1 MVASGTAEAVPF
13 PKQVNL
19 EQAIEPVMMN
29 KMVVANLV
37 HRPIRSLI
45 SVVAI
50 ALEVTLILLIVGLCY
65 GLMNDNKNRQAGI
78 GFDVIVQPPGSSFFA
93 AISGAPVSLKVA
105 DVLRGMPHVKVVSP
119 VVWQI
124 ATSGG
129 VEVIDGIDITSFE
142 ALSMPFTYLKG
153 GPFQGPDDVL
163 VDDFIARQRHVK
175 IGDTMNILNHS
186 FRVCG
191 IVENGRGARKFVPMT
206 TMQDL
211 IGAQDK
217 ASVFYLK
224 LDEPAN
230 ADAVVAEVKQQPGM
244 ENYTVRSMQEYL
256 SMMTPSNLP
265 GFRPFIGVVIG
276 VSLIIGF
283 LVIFQAMYTA
293 VMERTRE
300 IGILKS
306 MGASKAYI
314 VNVIL
319 RETILLA
326 LAGIA
331 VGIAVSLLARLGI
344 EHRWPLVHIDKSN
357 EWMLRA
363 TLIALVG
370 ATLGALYPA
379 YKAAQK
385 DPIDAL
391 AYE

>member
-1 MVASGTAEAVPF
+1 
-13 PKQVNL
+13 
-19 EQAIEPVMMN
+19 MMN

-45 SVVAI
+45 SIVAI

-65 GLMNDNKNRQAGI
+65 GIMNDSKNRTAGI
-78 GFDVIVQPPGSSFFA
+78 GFDVIVQPPGSSFFQ
-93 AISGAPVSLKVA
+93 AISGAPVSVKVA
-105 DVLRGMPHVKVVSP
+105 DVLRGMAHVKVVSP

-124 ATSGG
+124 ATGG
-129 VEVIDGIDITSFE
+129 GLEVIDGIDIASFE
-142 ALSMPFTYLKG
+142 ALSGPFTYLKG
-153 GPFQGPDDVL
+153 GAFQGPDDVL

-175 IGDTMNILNHS
+175 VGDTMNILNHS

-191 IVENGRGARKFVPMT
+191 IVENGRGARKFVPMA

-211 IGAQDK
+211 IGAQGK

-224 LDEPAN
+224 LDDPAN
-230 ADAVVAEVKQQPGM
+230 AGEVVGTVKKQPGM
-244 ENYTVRSMQEYL
+244 ERYSVLSMQEYL

-276 VSLIIGF
+276 VSVIIGF
-283 LVIFQAMYTA
+283 LVIFQAIYTA

-306 MGASKAYI
+306 MGASKFYI
-314 VNVIL
+314 VNVVL
-319 RETILLA
+319 RETLLLA
-326 LAGIA
+326 VAGI
-331 VGIAVSLLARLGI
+331 VMGVAVSLAARLAI
-344 EHRWPLVHIDKSN
+344 QHRWPLVHIDQSN
-357 EWMLRA
+357 QWMLTA
-363 TLIALVG
+363 AAIAIVG
-370 ATLGALYPA
+370 AAAGAVYPA